1 MNLLLAFAV
10 AMSITM
16 ALIPLLYRFAGRMHV
31 LDQPQP
37 RKVHTRPIPR
47 IGGIAM
53 AAGVFVPLLVWLRNE
68 ALLDAYLVGALLL
81 VVMGVWDD
89 RRDLTPRAKFAA
101 QIAAAL
107 CVVVWGGI
115 QIHSVT
121 LTDRVELP
129 GFVSLPLTVL
139 FIVGITNAI
148 NLSDGLDG
156 LAGGTTLL
164 GSCGIAL
171 LAYSAGAGFVATL
184 AVILAGSLLGF
195 LRYNTYPARVFMG
208 DGGSQ
213 FLGFTMAV
221 LALLL
226 TQSDDGPIS
235 AALPLLLL
243 GLPIVDTL
251 AVMAQRLHEGRSPFA
266 PDKNHVHHKLLA
278 LGFDHH
284 EAVAAIYGVQ
294 ALLFVAAWFLRY
306 ESDVAI
312 LTAFVAFAV
321 AALVALFA
329 AERGGWRWR
338 GELPAAASDSVSPLA
353 RRMTWLRQQDH
364 LPAWLRLV
372 TGTTAAIYAIWTVA
386 TAATVPGDVGT
397 LALAVLCIGLL
408 GLWLSRR
415 FDVGAWI
422 GQAAAYVT
430 VMIVVYLPV
439 RHPGAGMPSSAVT
452 LAVFAL
458 LAACIALTFRLDTT
472 RRFRLTP
479 LDLIVIFAAL
489 ALPNLPGSLAQGRSL
504 GVAALS
510 LVVLFYT
517 VEMHVGH
524 SIATRRVVHALT
536 AALLAA
542 IAWRGLL

>member
-68 ALLDAYLVGALLL
+68 TLLDAYLVGALLL

-171 LAYSAGAGFVATL
+171 LAYSADAGFVATL

-251 AVMAQRLHEGRSPFA
+251 AVMAQRLREGRSPFA
-266 PDKNHVHHKLLA
+266 PDKNHLHHKLLA

-312 LTAFVAFAV
+312 LMAFLAFAV
-321 AALVALFA
+321 ATLVALFA
-329 AERGGWRWR
+329 AERSGWRWR
-338 GELPAAASDSVSPLA
+338 GEPPPAASRAVSPLA
-353 RRMTWLRQQDH
+353 RCMNWLRQQDH

-372 TGTTAAIYAIWTVA
+372 TGTTAAAYAIWTVA

-397 LALAVLCIGLL
+397 LALSVLCAGLL

-415 FDVGAWI
+415 FDAGAWI

-439 RHPGAGMPSSAVT
+439 RHPGSGMPSPGVT

-524 SIATRRVVHALT
+524 STATRRVVHALT
-536 AALLAA
+536 AVLLAA